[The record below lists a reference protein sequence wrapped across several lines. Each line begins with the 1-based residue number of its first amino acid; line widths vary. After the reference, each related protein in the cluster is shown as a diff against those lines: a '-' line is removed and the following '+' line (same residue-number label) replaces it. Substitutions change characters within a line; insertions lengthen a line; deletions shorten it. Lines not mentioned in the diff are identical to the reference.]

1 MTESNIKRNPVPN
14 ITAGQRAAA
23 LEKAARV
30 RSERAALKCRLVGGE
45 TTLSEAMAEPCAARM
60 RVYQLL
66 RALPGIGNAGTDQ
79 IMRELHI
86 DRNRRVAGLGCRQ
99 REALI
104 ARFEGCEEE

>member
-1 MTESNIKRNPVPN
+1 MTESNIKRNHVPN
-14 ITAGQRAAA
+14 ITAEQRAAA

-66 RALPGIGNAGTDQ
+66 RALPGIGNAGTDR

-86 DRNRRVAGLGCRQ
+86 DRGRRVAGLGCRQ

>member
-1 MTESNIKRNPVPN
+1 MTENDIKRNPVPN
-14 ITAGQRAAA
+14 ITPEQRAAA
-23 LEKAARV
+23 LAAAARV

-45 TTLSEAMAEPCAARM
+45 LPLSAAMAAPCAARM

-66 RALPGIGNAGTDQ
+66 RALPGVGNVRTDQ

-99 REALI
+99 REGLI
-104 ARFEGCEEE
+104 ARFDGHEE

>member
-14 ITAGQRAAA
+14 ITAEQRAAA

-45 TTLSEAMAEPCAARM
+45 TTLSEAMAEPCAAHM
-60 RVYQLL
+60 RVYQLV
-66 RALPGIGNAGTDQ
+66 RALPGIGNAGTDR

-86 DRNRRVAGLGCRQ
+86 DRDRRVAGLGCRQ

-104 ARFEGCEEE
+104 ARFEGCDEE

>member
-14 ITAGQRAAA
+14 ITAEQRAAA

-60 RVYQLL
+60 RVYQLV
-66 RALPGIGNAGTDQ
+66 RALPGIGNAGTDR

-86 DRNRRVAGLGCRQ
+86 DRDRRVAGLGCRQ

-104 ARFEGCEEE
+104 ARFEGCDEE